1 MMTQD
6 VVQQTI
12 PEIVACLKPLDPA
25 RVILFGSGAR
35 GDATE
40 VNDLDL
46 IVVTKSAALP
56 SSYREKEAITL
67 TVAQALREIRRRVP
81 LDLIV
86 HTQAM
91 HAKFAELNSQ
101 FAKHVLEEGVVL
113 IGQDSQDSQD
123 LNRP

>member
-86 HTQAM
+86 HTRGLRM
-91 HAKFAELNSQ
+91 RKHKLCTPNSRNLT
-101 FAKHVLEEGVVL
+101 VN
-113 IGQDSQDSQD
+113 SPSTS
-123 LNRP
+123 